1 MHHHYSTL
9 IIVLLQK
16 EIDLL
21 LRADSI
27 KLYLYNIVLSAAPI
41 YYLFIIS
48 RLLSEEEELKPSLNS
63 SASLPYLSSSL
74 ATSEKHSSN
83 TLCFVGLLRILV
95 VKKDYTSHN
104 FHRNVHAWC
113 AAHRSLDRKASNSFK
128 SSEFSSFSNKS
139 SLNNGVK
146 SIPLRSL

>member
-63 SASLPYLSSSL
+63 SSSLPYLSSSL

-83 TLCFVGLLRILV
+83 TLCFVGL
-95 VKKDYTSHN
+95 
-104 FHRNVHAWC
+104 F
-113 AAHRSLDRKASNSFK
+113 
-128 SSEFSSFSNKS
+128 
-139 SLNNGVK
+139 
-146 SIPLRSL
+146 

>member
-1 MHHHYSTL
+1 MMHHHYSTL

-63 SASLPYLSSSL
+63 SSSLPYLSSSL

-83 TLCFVGLLRILV
+83 TLCFVGLLRILI
-95 VKKDYTSHN
+95 VKKDYASHN
-104 FHRNVHAWC
+104 FLFLV
-113 AAHRSLDRKASNSFK
+113 AHEPVFMEPRHVFGNIVVGSRGRYCKH
-128 SSEFSSFSNKS
+128 
-139 SLNNGVK
+139 
-146 SIPLRSL
+146 